1 MTEET
6 TNETVQTEAAP
17 LQVTAGDIALVVKV
31 IDAGA
36 ERGAWKGEEM
46 GTIGALR
53 AKMVAIVKAVA
64 PVEDAVAE
72 SAEDSDEVVA
82 EDTAVEETGGEAK
95 PRRKRGSKSAA

>member
-6 TNETVQTEAAP
+6 TNTVQTEAAP

-46 GTIGALR
+46 GVIGALR
-53 AKMVAIVKAVA
+53 SKMVAIVKAVA
-64 PVEDAVAE
+64 PVEDAAVAD
-72 SAEDSDEVVA
+72 AENSDEVVA
-82 EDTAVEETGGEAK
+82 EDAVSEVEDGEAK
-95 PRRKRGSKSAA
+95 PRRKRGSKTAA